1 MKFTIDLS
9 SLLSLRLQVTS
20 SSVGINP
27 IQGQYDSIKI
37 EHANMMLATYDR
49 VNPNEPVVMTH
60 AQTFDGRQVAVC
72 LVLMTCSLEVS
83 AIVHSNMSSLLY
95 W

>member
-1 MKFTIDLS
+1 
-9 SLLSLRLQVTS
+9 
-20 SSVGINP
+20 
-27 IQGQYDSIKI
+27 
-37 EHANMMLATYDR
+37 MMLATYDR